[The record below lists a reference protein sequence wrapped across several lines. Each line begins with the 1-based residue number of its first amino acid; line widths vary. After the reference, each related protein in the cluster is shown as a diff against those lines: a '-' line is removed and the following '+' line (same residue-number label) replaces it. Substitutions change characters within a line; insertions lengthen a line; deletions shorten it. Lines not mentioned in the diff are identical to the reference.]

1 MYVYTYIY
9 IYIWRFPKIRGTFL
23 GVPNKDY
30 GILLSIS
37 GSPSFGKLPYIHIYI
52 YTHIVSVLVK
62 GLGFRVTGFVSR
74 V

>member
-1 MYVYTYIY
+1 MCVC
-9 IYIWRFPKIRGTFL
+9 IYIWGFPEIRGTFL

-52 YTHIVSVLVK
+52 YIHTYRI
-62 GLGFRVTGFVSR
+62 GACEGFRVQG
-74 V
+74 